1 MTLRPSLSAP
11 TLAILIL
18 TLPVLAPAPLSAQP
32 GLWESE
38 LHGLTEV
45 HLEKRSARAFANG
58 EADLHLPRE
67 LLYKRLPPDVVAQ
80 LGSHAVEYD
89 AFTVT
94 RLPGPAA
101 EKLVSTAA
109 AHGLGFRVAEEHP
122 IKLSWHRFTPGD
134 AVSRVPAAA
143 AAHVD
148 PAPIPGLYLAQFAY
162 PIQRPWVD
170 ELVVCGAEEVAYFE
184 GRTFLLRAADE
195 TAITDCPASRY
206 LSWVGDF
213 HNTDRID
220 PQLLVGAETR
230 DYELQ
235 YLPGTDLN
243 ARAAELAAFATVDE
257 VRPHPDGG
265 TGYLRVTASPA
276 DLRRI
281 VASDPDLLSVT
292 PGGRDVLS
300 DEQQGQI
307 VAGNYTA
314 WGVPYSGYYS
324 WLSSRGLLTSSNP
337 QAVVVIDLGFDDGK
351 LAENEHHPDLR
362 HPDASIDRLTF
373 LKGYGWSSTLD
384 NKGHGTMVAGI
395 VAGYGHATGAK
406 DSFGLH
412 YGSGVAPHTR
422 LYATSMASFDNQY
435 VQAALS
441 DSLATS
447 LPASIANHSWNLAGG
462 SQFNIPIN
470 KYEPRARF
478 LDERVFDANSS
489 TTAWEPMSMV
499 VSAGNFRDTCNDHLE
514 WDTVSSPATAKNVI
528 TVGATSTYRPEP
540 NPPRDCRSCTE
551 TTNYGRPKE
560 HNALNIADVADFSS
574 RGRQFVPAPGTPRAL
589 YTRIKPDVVAPGNRV
604 FSTVPHKTAGTTY
617 SSYDIATAVSGCT
630 KYHPTSPAVTY
641 HTYGAGTSFAA
652 PVVSGVA
659 ALARKW
665 LADRGT
671 NASPALV
678 KAALIATADDL
689 GGQGNNGGD
698 HRPSPRYGWGR
709 VSLERLTDGQARFLQ
724 LDFLSTALTTGESIS
739 WTRTIG
745 NGNVDTYI
753 TMVWTD
759 KPTAL
764 DGDSQAALVN
774 DLSLKV
780 NAGAYRGNAFNE
792 TMSTTEDGYSFY
804 FNVCA
809 CPQDNINNVESI
821 FIPAGT
827 FSTGQAITITA
838 TGENVPQPI
847 GSYGQPF
854 ALYAYNV
861 Q

>member
-1 MTLRPSLSAP
+1 MARPCAKMPAAVVMTLTIVVPA
-11 TLAILIL
+11 TLN
-18 TLPVLAPAPLSAQP
+18 AQP
-32 GLWESE
+32 GLWDSE

-45 HLEKRSARAFANG
+45 HLEKRSARSVAKG
-58 EADLHLPRE
+58 EADLHLPTE
-67 LLYKRLPPDVVAQ
+67 LLYERLPPDVVAQ
-80 LGSHAVEYD
+80 LGDHAIEYD

-101 EKLVSTAA
+101 ERLAGTAA
-109 AHGLGFRVAEEHP
+109 ARGLGFRVAEEHP

-134 AVSRVPAAA
+134 IADRVPATA
-143 AAHVD
+143 AAHID
-148 PAPIPGLYLAQFAY
+148 PVPLPGLYLAQFAY
-162 PIQRPWVD
+162 PIQRSWVD
-170 ELVVCGAEEVAYFE
+170 DLVVCGVEEIAYFE

-220 PQLLVGAETR
+220 PELLIGPETR

-257 VRPHPDGG
+257 VRPHPAGG
-265 TGYLRVTASPA
+265 TGYLRVTASPS

-292 PGGRDVLS
+292 RGGIDILS

-307 VAGNYTA
+307 IAGNYTGG
-314 WGVPYSGYYS
+314 GVPYNGYYS
-324 WLSSRGLLTSSNP
+324 WLSNRGLLTLSNP
-337 QAVVVIDLGFDDGK
+337 QAVAVIDRGFDDGK
-351 LAENEHHPDLR
+351 LVESEHHPDLR
-362 HPDASIDRLTF
+362 HPNASIDRLTGI
-373 LKGYGWSSTLD
+373 KAYGTGTTHD
-384 NKGHGTMVAGI
+384 RTGHGTMVAGI
-395 VAGYGHATGAK
+395 LAGYGPATGAK
-406 DSFGLH
+406 DSSGLH

-422 LYATSMASFDNQY
+422 IFAASLVPIDASNMQ
-435 VQAALS
+435 QAFN

-447 LPASIANHSWNLAGG
+447 LPATIANHSWNLAGG

-470 KYEPRARF
+470 DYESRARF

-489 TTAWEPMSMV
+489 TAAWEPMSMV
-499 VSAGNFRDTCNDHLE
+499 VSAGNFRDTCSSSLE

-528 TVGATSTYRPEP
+528 AVGATSSYRPDP
-540 NPPRDCRSCTE
+540 NPPLECRSCTD
-551 TTNYGRPKE
+551 TTNHGRPE
-560 HNALNIADVADFSS
+560 EDDATNISDVAYFSS
-574 RGRQFVPAPGTPRAL
+574 RGYYFAPSPATQRAFS
-589 YTRIKPDVVAPGNRV
+589 TRIKPDVVAPGNRV

-617 SSYDIATAVSGCT
+617 LTYDIATAVNGCM

-709 VSLERLTDGQARFLQ
+709 VNLKRLTDSQARFLQ
-724 LDFLSTALTTGESIS
+724 LDFLSTALTTGESVS

-745 NGNVDTYI
+745 NGNLDTYI

-759 KPTAL
+759 RPTAA
-764 DGDSQAALVN
+764 DGGSQVALVN

-780 NAGAYRGNAFNE
+780 NGGAYRGNAFNE
-792 TMSTTEDGYSFY
+792 TMSPVDDGYSFY
-804 FNVCA
+804 FNVCG
-809 CPQDNINNVESI
+809 CPQDNINNVESV